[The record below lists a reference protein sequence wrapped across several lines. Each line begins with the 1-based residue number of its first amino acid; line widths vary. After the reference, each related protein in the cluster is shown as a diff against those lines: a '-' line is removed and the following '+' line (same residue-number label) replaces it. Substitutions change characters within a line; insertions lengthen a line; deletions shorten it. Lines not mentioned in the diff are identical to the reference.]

1 MSESLQEHAEATP
14 SAPEAA
20 SVHGAA
26 DSMNVTSKRHRP
38 GGAKRRAAGAIL
50 EPDRAILRLMGSQ
63 ENDRRN
69 EHGPALVV
77 EEARPEVARPPL
89 YQVILLNDDFTPMD
103 FVVVVLETFFSL
115 DRERATQVML
125 HVHTRGKGVCG
136 VFTREVAE
144 TKVTQVNEFS
154 RTHQHPLLCTMEKA

>member
-1 MSESLQEHAEATP
+1 MPQKNDPQREQQ
-14 SAPEAA
+14 
-20 SVHGAA
+20 HG
-26 DSMNVTSKRHRP
+26 
-38 GGAKRRAAGAIL
+38 
-50 EPDRAILRLMGSQ
+50 
-63 ENDRRN
+63 
-69 EHGPALVV
+69 LVV
-77 EEARPEVARPPL
+77 EEARPEVQRPPL
-89 YQVILLNDDFTPMD
+89 YQVVLLNDDFTPMD
-103 FVVVVLETFFSL
+103 FVVVVLETFFNM